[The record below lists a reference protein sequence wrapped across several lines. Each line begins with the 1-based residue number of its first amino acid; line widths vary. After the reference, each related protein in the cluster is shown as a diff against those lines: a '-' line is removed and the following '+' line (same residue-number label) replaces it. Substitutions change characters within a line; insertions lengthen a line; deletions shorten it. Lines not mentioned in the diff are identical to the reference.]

1 MNNTLPYNGTILID
15 KPRGMTSHDVVA
27 RLRRVAKMKQIGHTG
42 TLDPMA
48 DGLLVVCLGQAT
60 RISQFLVGLDKTYVG
75 TITLGAISSTYDAEG
90 TIVPQERPLPVAP
103 ADVAQAMGNQ
113 VGDLIQLP
121 PPYSAIKVAGKK
133 LYEYARSGEP
143 VPQKPR
149 QVRVMAFRMLRYAP
163 PEIHFEARVGSGT
176 YIRSMAHDLGI
187 ALGCGAYLSQLRRTQ
202 LGQFSVEQAVLLET
216 LMAEPQL
223 LPLHLMSIPEAL
235 GHLPKV
241 RVQPGLD
248 KVIMNGGIFSQ
259 RDIMEFDGFLT
270 AGQPVLVLNL
280 KGQVLS
286 VASPEPERAAPAEP
300 REGQYDEPYVFG
312 ATPMIFRP
320 IRVLAQPPAPQASEE

>member
-1 MNNTLPYNGTILID
+1 MTTPLSGSILID

-27 RLRRVAKMKQIGHTG
+27 RMRRVAATRQVGHTG

-48 DGLLVVCLGQAT
+48 DGLLIVCVGPAT

-90 TIVPQERPLPVAP
+90 AIVPQSRPLPETSRAVAE
-103 ADVAQAMGNQ
+103 AMARQ

-133 LYEYARSGEP
+133 LYEYARNGEA
-143 VPQKPR
+143 VPQRPR
-149 QVRVMAFRMLRYAP
+149 SVRVMAFSMLRYAP

-202 LGQFSVEQAVLLET
+202 VGSFPVDQAVLLET

-223 LPLHLMSIPEAL
+223 LGLHLMGTAEAL
-235 GHLPKV
+235 GHLPKITLRPEV
-241 RVQPGLD
+241 EKAVL
-248 KVIMNGGIFSQ
+248 NGGIFCQ
-259 RDIMEFDGFLT
+259 RDIQEFDGLLSL
-270 AGQPVLVLNL
+270 GQPVLVLNMR
-280 KGQVLS
+280 GQVLS
-286 VASPEPERAAPAEP
+286 VASPEPEHNGGSRAGTDFE
-300 REGQYDEPYVFG
+300 EPYVFG
-312 ATPMIFRP
+312 ATPMIFKP
-320 IRVLAQPPAPQASEE
+320 VRVLAQPA